1 VTTSRTG
8 RSDVFDRVLCAVDGS
23 PGSLAA
29 VRQARRVTSPLG
41 RAELVTV
48 VEVPVTVVAP
58 YGAQLVVEEARRR
71 AAVALAAAAEAWP
84 EVPGEVLEGPP
95 TAGRVLAELEQR
107 QSTLAV
113 VGAGSH
119 HRAAGAVLGSVP
131 TTLLHRATCSVLVAR
146 AGVGDRETF
155 PQAVVVGVDG
165 SAASLAALAAA
176 RDLARRLDASV
187 RLLTAAGAVDEE
199 ALAAEPELERDRR
212 PPLEA
217 LLAAA
222 HDADLVVVGSRGLR
236 GLRALGSVSE
246 RLGHRAPCSVLV
258 VKPSAA
264 V

>member
-1 VTTSRTG
+1 V

-23 PGSLAA
+23 PGALVA
-29 VRQARRVTSPLG
+29 VRQARRLTSPLG

-58 YGAQLVVEEARRR
+58 YGAQLIVHEARRR
-71 AAVALAAAAEAWP
+71 AAVALADARDVWP
-84 EVPGEVLEGPP
+84 DVPGEALEGPP

-107 QSTLAV
+107 HSTLAA

-119 HRAAGAVLGSVP
+119 DRAAGAMLGSVA
-131 TTLLHRATCSVLVAR
+131 TTLLHRSPCSVLVAR
-146 AGVGDRETF
+146 SGVGAPESF
-155 PQAVVVGVDG
+155 PQVVVAGVDG
-165 SAASLAALAAA
+165 SPASLAALSSA
-176 RDLARRLDASV
+176 RDLERRLGASV
-187 RLLTAAGAVDEE
+187 RVLAAAGAVDER
-199 ALAAEPELERDRR
+199 ALAAEPDVERDGR

-222 HDADLVVVGSRGLR
+222 RDADLVVVGSRGLR

-264 V
+264 R